1 MHISKKSKII
11 LSIALVLTIFITFYL
26 CSPYIAL
33 YSIKNAIANNDAEA
47 LVKKID
53 FKQLRD
59 SIKANMNANIALNS
73 MNDSTSSDP
82 FGLFGD
88 NLASSMI
95 DAMVDRYVTEE
106 MLTMAMRN
114 QNKSEDKDSSNIFTI
129 RKQLKESGISMGY
142 SGLNRFVVNVGMEQ
156 GNTIKLIMGREG
168 MYSWKIVK
176 VDFGGFMAS
185 LLKGVEQEN
194 QKTAKIERFPLET
207 FVVMLADKKVS
218 HYVKITISLDL
229 ANKDTMEEM
238 EKHISSIRDGILTIL
253 SQKTYEQIDTEQ
265 EKNVLKQEILRRIN
279 SLLPENGV
287 DAVYFDEFESR

>member
-1 MHISKKSKII
+1 
-11 LSIALVLTIFITFYL
+11 
-26 CSPYIAL
+26 L

-53 FKQLRD
+53 FKQLRE

-73 MNDSTSSDP
+73 MNDSTSSEP

-106 MLTMAMRN
+106 MLTMSMRN
-114 QNKSEDKDSSNIFTI
+114 ENISEDKDSLNIFTI
-129 RKQLKESGISMGY
+129 RKQLKETGISMGY
-142 SGLNRFVVNVGMEQ
+142 SGLNRFIVNVDMGQ
-156 GNTIKLIMGREG
+156 GDAVKLIMGREG
-168 MYSWKIVK
+168 MFSWKIVK

-194 QKTAKIERFPLET
+194 QKTAKIEKYPLQP
-207 FVVMLADKKVS
+207 FIVSIGDKEGFR
-218 HYVKITISLDL
+218 YVKITISLDL
-229 ANKDTMEEM
+229 TNKDTMEEI
-238 EKHISSIRDGILTIL
+238 EKRITSIRDGILTIL
-253 SQKTYEQIDTEQ
+253 SQKTYEQIGTEQ
-265 EKNVLKQEILRRIN
+265 EKDLLKQEVLRRIN

-287 DAVYFDEFESR
+287 DAVYFDEFKSQ